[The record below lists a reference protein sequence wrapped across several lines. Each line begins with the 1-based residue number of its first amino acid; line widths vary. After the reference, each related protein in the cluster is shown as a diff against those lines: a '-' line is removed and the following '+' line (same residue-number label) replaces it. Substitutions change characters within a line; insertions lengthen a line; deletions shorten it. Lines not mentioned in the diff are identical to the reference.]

1 MANNEVIRLSE
12 VSIFALGGLGEIGKN
27 MYVVQYEEEIIVID
41 SGLKFPDAD
50 MHGIDLI
57 IPNIT
62 YLIENKDKIKGIF
75 LTHGHEDHIGALPF
89 VLKQIQVPVYGAAL
103 TLGLVKSKLK
113 EHRILRESTLIQI
126 DDDDHVKFSQ
136 LSVSF
141 FATNHTIPDS
151 LGVVIHTP
159 VGDVVHTGDFKFDF
173 TPIGKSADFAKM
185 AKLGESQQVLA
196 LLSDS
201 TNSER
206 TGGTPSERVVGDSI
220 DDLFYTCRGRIL
232 FATFASNVYRI
243 KQVVEAARKY
253 GRKIAVM
260 GRSMEKV
267 VAIGQELGHLVI
279 PKGMLIEPKQIE
291 DFKPEE
297 IVVLCTGSQGEPMAA
312 LTRIAQGA
320 HRQIKIIPG
329 DTVVFSASPIPGN
342 DINVYRSIDLLFR
355 AGADVIYG
363 SRMEIHASGHG
374 SQEDLK
380 MMLNLIKPKY
390 FIPIHGEYRMLV
402 QHAKLAREVGIPS
415 KNIFIVDIG
424 DVVRLNKS
432 ENGAY
437 HSLVEKNYGIKNP
450 TVPSG
455 SILIDGSGIGDIGN
469 IVLRDRTRFAEDG
482 VMVVVLTVDM
492 KNRKLLA
499 GPDLVTRGFVYVRE
513 SEKLLRE
520 AKQLVEKLADQLF
533 KEKITSWSEWKSQIT
548 NALTPY
554 FLSKTNRSPMIM
566 PIIMEAEMKS
576 DPILPPA

>member
-1 MANNEVIRLSE
+1 MSE

-27 MYVVQYEEEIIVID
+27 MYVVEYGEEIIVID
-41 SGLKFPDAD
+41 CGLKFPNAE

-62 YLIENKDKIKGIF
+62 YLVENQEKIKGIF
-75 LTHGHEDHIGALPF
+75 LTHGHEDHIGALPY

-103 TLGLVKSKLK
+103 TLALVKSKLK
-113 EHRILRESTLIQI
+113 EHRILRESTLHEIGY
-126 DDDDHVKFSQ
+126 DDHVKFDQ

-151 LGVVIHTP
+151 LGVVVHTP
-159 VGDVVHTGDFKFDF
+159 GGDVVHTGDFKFDF

-185 AKLGESQQVLA
+185 AKLGESQNVLA

-243 KQVVEAARKY
+243 KQVVDAARKY
-253 GRKIAVM
+253 GRKVATI

-267 VAIGQELGHLVI
+267 FAIGQELGHLDV
-279 PKGMLIEPKQIE
+279 PKEMILEPREIN
-291 DFKPEE
+291 DYKPEE
-297 IVVLCTGSQGEPMAA
+297 VVILCTGSQGEPMAA
-312 LTRIAQGA
+312 LTRIAQGS

-342 DINVYRSIDLLFR
+342 DINVNRSIDLLFR

-363 SRMEIHASGHG
+363 AQMEMHASGHG

-402 QHAKLAREVGIPS
+402 QHAKLAQEVGIPS
-415 KNIFIVDIG
+415 QHIFILDIG
-424 DVVRLNKS
+424 DAVRLKKADR
-432 ENGAY
+432 GAY
-437 HSLVEKNYGIKNP
+437 SVQVERNQGIKNP
-450 TVPSG
+450 TIPSG
-455 SILIDGSGIGDIGN
+455 SVLIDGSGVGDIGN

-482 VMVVVLTVDM
+482 VMIVVLTVDM

-520 AKQLVEKLADQLF
+520 AKQLVVQLSDQLM
-533 KEKITSWSEWKSQIT
+533 KENKTSWSEWKNQIA
-548 NALTPY
+548 NVLTPY

-566 PIIMEAEMKS
+566 PIIMEADMNS
-576 DPILPPA
+576 